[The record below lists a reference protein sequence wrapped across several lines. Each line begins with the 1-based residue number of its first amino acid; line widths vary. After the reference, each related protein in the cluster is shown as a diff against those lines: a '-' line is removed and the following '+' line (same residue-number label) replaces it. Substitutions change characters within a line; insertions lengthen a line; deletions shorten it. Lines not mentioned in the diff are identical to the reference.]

1 MDVFGKLQEAI
12 QAIALYEI
20 DKVKALYEEIA
31 QDKQSAKEQHNAELE
46 VSWARFDL
54 YYVRGLVILSIFTP
68 EADLIKAISVMR

>member
-12 QAIALYEI
+12 HAISLYQV

-31 QDKQSAKEQHNAELE
+31 QDKQNAKEQHNAELE
-46 VSWARFDL
+46 VSRVRFWI

-68 EADLIKAISVMR
+68 EADLIKAISVMC